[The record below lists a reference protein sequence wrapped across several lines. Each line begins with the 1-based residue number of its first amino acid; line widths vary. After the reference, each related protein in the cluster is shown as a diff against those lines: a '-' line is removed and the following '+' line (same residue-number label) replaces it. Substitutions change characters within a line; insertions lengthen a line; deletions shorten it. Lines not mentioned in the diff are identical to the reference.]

1 MSETLTVR
9 FYDPSGHVLASYP
22 IRVRESIGSARNK
35 QGWRRLPGERIPVFI
50 ADRDVVVHRVTV
62 SAPQKLLAL
71 IPSRS
76 EIPLHTTP
84 VFMSKN
90 NTLTIKLLSPFLV
103 EIR

>member
-22 IRVRESIGSARNK
+22 IRVRESIGPARNK
-35 QGWRRLPGERIPVFI
+35 QGWRRLPGERMPVFT
-50 ADRDVVVHRVTV
+50 ADRDVIVHRVTV
-62 SAPQKLLAL
+62 SAPQKILAL

-76 EIPLHTTP
+76 EIPLYTTP
-84 VFMSKN
+84 VSVLKSD
-90 NTLTIKLLSPFLV
+90 TLTIKLLSPFLV